1 MRGSSAS
8 ETRPPASSAA
18 PPSAAVRPSS
28 RRARGRT
35 PSVGGGQSAD
45 DERADHRIERPDGD
59 HEQHGEEE
67 RSHERAEDE
76 PESGVSRER
85 VRSRRVSRGSGGRL
99 RTRSSAIAASA
110 TRASGTCTTKIAR
123 QSKSCVSTPPSAGPA
138 AAPIVPAI
146 VQTAA
151 PRAGEPANAARPRS
165 DAASN
170 SAPPSPC
177 RQRKPMRTSRLQA
190 AAQPAEPAAKRP
202 MPTIPVGRGRRRR
215 AKGTRQRA
223 ATATTR
229 LYERDHPGDADER
242 RVELAVEVRQREHH
256 DR

>member
-1 MRGSSAS
+1 M
-8 ETRPPASSAA
+8 
-18 PPSAAVRPSS
+18 
-28 RRARGRT
+28 
-35 PSVGGGQSAD
+35 
-45 DERADHRIERPDGD
+45 
-59 HEQHGEEE
+59 
-67 RSHERAEDE
+67 
-76 PESGVSRER
+76 
-85 VRSRRVSRGSGGRL
+85 SRGSGGRL
-99 RTRSSAIAASA
+99 RTRSSAIAAMA
-110 TRASGTCTTKIAR
+110 TSASGTCTTKIAR

-138 AAPIVPAI
+138 AAPIVPAS

-151 PRAGEPANAARPRS
+151 PRAGVPANAARPRS

-170 SAPPSPC
+170 SAPPRPC

-229 LYERDHPGDADER
+229 LYDVITQETPTSVVSNSPYRSGSARTTIEESAKATATPAASAIVRTRVRRSAIGLLHQPLGDGPEA
-242 RVELAVEVRQREHH
+242 ELL
-256 DR
+256 